1 MYPEVLDSVRAQKL
15 SSVAFPLIGCGRF
28 GLDEKMLILQFLDA
42 VETLGNRLQ
51 DGENLKVWLVILDHA
66 QFESAAGVLLELLL
80 RARNEM
86 IVLQIEQSGVPILD
100 RFAARLTQRTNEGGA
115 KWQLCRRDIHI
126 VLSSVPRRRFFFHA
140 AIKSEET
147 K

>member
-1 MYPEVLDSVRAQKL
+1 VYPEVLDSVRAQKL

-86 IVLQIEQSGVPILD
+86 IVL
-100 RFAARLTQRTNEGGA
+100 
-115 KWQLCRRDIHI
+115 
-126 VLSSVPRRRFFFHA
+126 
-140 AIKSEET
+140 
-147 K
+147 